1 MSLANA
7 FAGIK
12 AAREDSA
19 QPATPVVKTSPPRS
33 PLPLQGTAK
42 STHPEFAAV
51 KIYLR
56 KETRKLAERKYED
69 AGGGDFSDLV
79 GMLLDQYLRT

>member
-1 MSLANA
+1 MSLADA
-7 FAGIK
+7 FAGMK
-12 AAREDSA
+12 AAREE
-19 QPATPVVKTSPPRS
+19 PAKKAAPVAKASPRA

-56 KETRKLAERKYED
+56 KETRKLAERKNED

-79 GMLLDQYLRT
+79 EELLAQYLRT

>member
-12 AAREDSA
+12 AAREEPV
-19 QPATPVVKTSPPRS
+19 QPAAPPVKTPRP

-79 GMLLDQYLRT
+79 ETLLGQYLRT